1 MIIKHFEISEKTL
14 TKFDLYLFY
23 GKNEGLQNEIIKQKF
38 IHNFNGKIE
47 KYDETEFIQNYDD
60 IVNSI
65 LNKSFFDD
73 KKIFIISR
81 TTDKSLKLIENLQ
94 EKNLDE
100 IKIIFKSGA
109 LEKKSKLRILFEKE
123 KNLSLTAFYEDNA
136 RDLTNIAFEFLN
148 KNNIKLSRE
157 AVNLLVNRA
166 SGERGNL
173 KTELEK
179 IYNYSLSNKNVSL
192 ENVLKLSNLA
202 ENYAVNEL
210 ADSYFLKNKK
220 NIAKILNENNYS
232 NEDCVLI
239 IRTLLGKSKK
249 LRVIIEENIEIRNID
264 KVISNFKPPI
274 FWKDKENVKKQANS
288 WDLNDLKEVIYKI
301 NDLELAVKTNS
312 NQSLNLVSDFVI
324 NC

>member
-1 MIIKHFEISEKTL
+1 M
-14 TKFDLYLFY
+14 
-23 GKNEGLQNEIIKQKF
+23 
-38 IHNFNGKIE
+38 
-47 KYDETEFIQNYDD
+47 
-60 IVNSI
+60 
-65 LNKSFFDD
+65 
-73 KKIFIISR
+73 
-81 TTDKSLKLIENLQ
+81 
-94 EKNLDE
+94 
-100 IKIIFKSGA
+100 
-109 LEKKSKLRILFEKE
+109 
-123 KNLSLTAFYEDNA
+123 
-136 RDLTNIAFEFLN
+136 
-148 KNNIKLSRE
+148 
-157 AVNLLVNRA
+157 
-166 SGERGNL
+166 
-173 KTELEK
+173 
-179 IYNYSLSNKNVSL
+179 
-192 ENVLKLSNLA
+192 LKLSNLA

-210 ADSYFLKNKK
+210 ADSYLLKNKK

>member
-14 TKFDLYLFY
+14 TKFDLFLFY
-23 GKNEGLQNEIIKQKF
+23 GKNEGLQNEIIKNKF
-38 IHNFNGKIE
+38 IVNFKGKIE
-47 KYDETEFIQNYDD
+47 KYEESDFIQNYED

-65 LNKSFFDD
+65 LIKSFFDN

-81 TTDKSLKLIENLQ
+81 TTDKSLKLIENLK
-94 EKNLDE
+94 EINLDE

-109 LEKKSKLRILFEKE
+109 LEKRSKLRNLFEKE
-123 KNLSLTAFYEDNA
+123 KNLALTAFYEDNV

-166 SGERGNL
+166 SGERKNL

-179 IYNYSLSNKNVSL
+179 IYNYSLTNKNVSL

-210 ADSYFLKNKK
+210 ADSYLLKNKK

-239 IRTLLGKSKK
+239 IRSLLGKSKK

>member
-14 TKFDLYLFY
+14 AKFDLYLFY

-38 IHNFNGKIE
+38 IHNFKGKIE

-65 LNKSFFDD
+65 LNKSFFDN

-94 EKNLDE
+94 EINLDE
-100 IKIIFKSGA
+100 IKIIFKSGV

-157 AVNLLVNRA
+157 AVNLLVHRA
-166 SGERGNL
+166 SGERKNL

-179 IYNYSLSNKNVSL
+179 IYNYSLTNKNVSL
-192 ENVLKLSNLA
+192 ENVLKLYNLA

>member
-1 MIIKHFEISEKTL
+1 MIVKHFEISKKTL
-14 TKFDLYLFY
+14 AKFDLYLFY
-23 GKNEGLQNEIIKQKF
+23 GKNEGLQNEIIKHKF
-38 IHNFNGKIE
+38 ILNFSGKIE

-65 LNKSFFDD
+65 LNKSFFD
-73 KKIFIISR
+73 KEKIFIISR
-81 TTDKSLKLIENLQ
+81 TTDKSLKLIENLK
-94 EKNLDE
+94 EINLDE
-100 IKIIFKSGA
+100 IKIIFRSGA
-109 LEKKSKLRILFEKE
+109 LEKKSKLRSLFEKE
-123 KNLSLTAFYEDNA
+123 KNLALTAFYQDNA

-166 SGERGNL
+166 SGERKNL

-202 ENYAVNEL
+202 ENHAVNEL

-264 KVISNFKPPI
+264 RVISNFKPPI
-274 FWKDKENVKKQANS
+274 FWRDKENVKKQANS

-301 NDLELAVKTNS
+301 NDLELSVKTNS

>member
-14 TKFDLYLFY
+14 AKFDLYLFY

-38 IHNFNGKIE
+38 ILNFNGKIE

-65 LNKSFFDD
+65 LNKSFFDN

-94 EKNLDE
+94 EINLDE

-109 LEKKSKLRILFEKE
+109 LEKRSKLRILFEKG
-123 KNLSLTAFYEDNA
+123 KNLALTAFYEDNA

-148 KNNIKLSRE
+148 KNNVKLSRE

-166 SGERGNL
+166 SGERRNL

-202 ENYAVNEL
+202 ENYTVNEL

-220 NIAKILNENNYS
+220 SIAKILNENNYS

-249 LRVIIEENIEIRNID
+249 LRVIIEENIEIRNMD

>member
-14 TKFDLYLFY
+14 AKFDLYLFY
-23 GKNEGLQNEIIKQKF
+23 GKNEGLQNEIIKHKL
-38 IHNFNGKIE
+38 IINFNGKIE

-60 IVNSI
+60 IVSSI
-65 LNKSFFDD
+65 LNKSFFDN

-81 TTDKSLKLIENLQ
+81 TTEKSIKIIENLK

-109 LEKKSKLRILFEKE
+109 LEKKSKLRSLFEKE
-123 KNLSLTAFYEDNA
+123 KNLALTAFYEDNA

-166 SGERGNL
+166 SGERKNL

-220 NIAKILNENNYS
+220 NIAKILNENIYS

-249 LRVIIEENIEIRNID
+249 LRLIIEENLEIRNID
-264 KVISNFKPPI
+264 RVISNFKPPI
-274 FWKDKENVKKQANS
+274 FWKDKENVKNQANS